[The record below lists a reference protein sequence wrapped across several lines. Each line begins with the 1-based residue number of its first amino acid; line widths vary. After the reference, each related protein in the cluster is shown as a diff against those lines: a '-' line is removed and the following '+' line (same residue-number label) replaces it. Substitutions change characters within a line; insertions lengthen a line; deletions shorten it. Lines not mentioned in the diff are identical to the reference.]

1 MTKINELTIDGV
13 KTSSFKCDV
22 LVETRPNVIVS
33 SSKTALLEHDGI
45 SGAVVQSNRHRGLI
59 EKPYHITLIEPS
71 DEEIYRFSALLN
83 REKFWLENE
92 QEPTIRLWCYK
103 VDSFEIGKD
112 EFGAWVVDVTFIC
125 HPTKFFKTT
134 DTQTLTGNGVLRVQG
149 SALAFP
155 KITVVGQSASE
166 TSFTV
171 GNQVIKLEKLSESLV
186 MTNDPDNP
194 SFKTASGKLIKWA
207 GDFITVDTAK
217 GQNVGVVLG
226 TGITSLKFETVWG
239 WA

>member
-1 MTKINELTIDGV
+1 MTVLNELIIDGV
-13 KTSSFKCDV
+13 RTSSFSCDI
-22 LVETRPNVIVS
+22 LIETRPRVMVS
-33 SSKTALLEHDGI
+33 ASKTTLLEHDGI
-45 SGAVVQSNRHRGLI
+45 SGAIVQSNKHRSLI
-59 EKPYHITLIEPS
+59 EKPYRISLIEPS

-92 QEPTIRLWCYK
+92 QEQTIKLWCYK
-103 VDSFEIGKD
+103 VSAFEIGKD
-112 EFGAWVVDVTFIC
+112 EFGAWVVDVTFTC
-125 HPTKFFKTT
+125 HPTKFFKIT

-166 TSFTV
+166 TSFTI
-171 GNQVIKLEKLSESLV
+171 GNQVIKLEKLTESLV
-186 MTNDPDNP
+186 MVNDPDNP

-226 TGITSLKFETVWG
+226 SGIQYLKFETVWG

>member
-1 MTKINELTIDGV
+1 MTQYNELIIDGV
-13 KTSSFKCDV
+13 KTSSFPFQ
-22 LVETRPNVIVS
+22 LIVKEPPFYELS
-33 SSKTALLEHDGI
+33 ESKSQILEHDGI
-45 SGAVVQSNRHRGLI
+45 NGAIIQSNKHRPIVKKEYTLQLI
-59 EKPYHITLIEPS
+59 NPS
-71 DEEIYRFSALLN
+71 EEEINQFLALFT
-83 REKFWLENE
+83 REGFWLESE
-92 QEPTIRLWCYK
+92 RLKTTRRWCYK
-103 VDSFEIGKD
+103 VENILVTEEAPGLYICK
-112 EFGAWVVDVTFIC
+112 VTFIC
-125 HPTKFFKTT
+125 HPTKFFKGT
-134 DTQTLTGNGVLRVQG
+134 DIQTLTGNGVLRVQG

-226 TGITSLKFETVWG
+226 TGIQSLKFETVWG

>member
-33 SSKTALLEHDGI
+33 PSKTALLEHDGI
-45 SGAVVQSNRHRGLI
+45 SGAIVQSNRHRGLI

-92 QEPTIRLWCYK
+92 QEPSIKLWCYK

-112 EFGAWVVDVTFIC
+112 EFGAWAVDVSFIC

-134 DTQTLTGNGVLRVQG
+134 DTQTLTKNGVLIVQG

-155 KITVVGQSASE
+155 KITVTGQSDSE

-171 GNQVIKLEKLSESLV
+171 GDQVIHLEKLSESLV
-186 MTNDPDNP
+186 MTNDPGNP
-194 SFKTASGKLIKWA
+194 SFKTASGKLVRWS
-207 GDFITVDTAK
+207 GDFITIDASK
-217 GQNVGVVLG
+217 GKNVGVVLG
-226 TGITSLKFETVWG
+226 PGIQSLGFETVWG